1 MSAIVVLLRRRCR
14 QVAAGA
20 VLVSGVAIP
29 QTRADAAP
37 ASDVSIRVDYQAP
50 AACPSR
56 DEFLDGVRRYTAK
69 WSLVDGEGASHELV
83 VALDRPGAA
92 WAGTLDIAVGPRKTR
107 RVVSGPSCATV
118 VRALAVMVALVI
130 DPAASTSE
138 TTKGDTPPSPPETPP
153 APPLPDQD
161 VQGPD
166 VPPKRTKLRTESRS
180 VAPVAPQKE
189 ADPRHASR
197 SSLSLALRQEV
208 TTAVVARPLLVTGAF
223 VDYEL
228 PSLVNVEERT
238 SPSIVVRPSVG
249 LGLRQ
254 SLPTSIGVP
263 GGSTD
268 FLWSALT
275 PRVCPLRLRLA
286 RERLELAPCFEASIG
301 VLRATSQGIPLAQR
315 TSKRWLDA
323 SATLL
328 GVWQFAAPWFMT
340 VSAGLVAPL
349 ARHRFEV
356 VELDSIRASA
366 PRTELVSQAPALGL
380 AVGLGLGF
388 RL

>member
-20 VLVSGVAIP
+20 VLVGGVAIP
-29 QTRADAAP
+29 QARADAAP
-37 ASDVSIRVDYQAP
+37 ASDVSIRVDYRAP
-50 AACPSR
+50 TVCPSR
-56 DEFLDGVRRYTAK
+56 GEFLEGVRRYTAK
-69 WSLVDGEGASHELV
+69 WSLVDDGGASHELV
-83 VALDRPGAA
+83 VALDRPGAG
-92 WAGTLDIAVGPRKTR
+92 WAGTLEIAVGARKTR

-138 TTKGDTPPSPPETPP
+138 RSKDDTPPSPPP
-153 APPLPDQD
+153 PDQD

-166 VPPKRTKLRTESRS
+166 VPPKRPKLRAESRT
-180 VAPVAPQKE
+180 VAAVAPQKDT
-189 ADPRHASR
+189 DPRPTSR
-197 SSLSLALRQEV
+197 SSLLLALRQEV
-208 TTAVVARPLLVTGAF
+208 TTAVVARPLLVVGAF
-223 VDYEL
+223 ADYEL

-238 SPSIVVRPSVG
+238 SPSIVVRPSFG

-254 SLPTSIGVP
+254 SLPTSVGVP

-268 FLWSALT
+268 FLWSAVT
-275 PRVCPLRLRLA
+275 PRLCPLRLRLA
-286 RERLELAPCFEASIG
+286 RERLELSPCVEGSIG
-301 VLRATSQGIPLAQR
+301 VLRATSHGIPLAQR
-315 TSKRWLDA
+315 TSKRWFDA

-328 GVWQFAAPWFMT
+328 GVWQFAPPWFLT

-349 ARHRFEV
+349 SRPRFEV
-356 VELDSIRASA
+356 VELDSIRTSA

-380 AVGLGLGF
+380 AVGVGLGL